1 MNAQLAKL
9 RVEKSECQVEVARLQ
24 EQLRVLTKS
33 HASMVELN
41 DSLASRLNQT
51 QSDLELEMAK
61 CTDKD

>member
-51 QSDLELEMAK
+51 QSDL
-61 CTDKD
+61 